1 MGKILIV
8 SSVFP
13 PEPVVSATLSLDIA
27 EKLCAMGKEVVV
39 VCPRPSR
46 PLNYVF
52 DNGKKD
58 YPFELYV
65 LESYVYPESRIIGR
79 TRESYSFGKAVERFF
94 KHYPH
99 PIDAV
104 YANTWALFSQRST
117 ATSAKKRGIPF
128 FIHEQ
133 DIYPESYCAKLPNWL
148 GTVVYKLLLPI
159 DAYVQKSAAQIFAI
173 SPAMIPHLSR
183 TREVEQERYALVRN
197 WQDDATFISKYKPLA
212 KKGPICEIMY
222 LGNINPTANVTM
234 LVKAVSKLDRHKYH
248 LSIIGNGP
256 DKETCQNMDEE
267 YGTGIT
273 FGAVAPSEVAA
284 KQSEADIL
292 VLCLKKGV
300 AKTATPSKLTA
311 YMLTGRPI
319 VASVDTDSDCAD
331 IIKNTGCGIVVEPD
345 DEDQLREAIVS
356 LSEMSEAALRQMGAS
371 AFSYAKAHL
380 SRESNL
386 KIITDAIIAGA
397 KRHIAK

>member
-1 MGKILIV
+1 MGKIVIV
-8 SSVFP
+8 SCVFP
-13 PEPVVSATLSLDIA
+13 PEPVVSATLSYDIA
-27 EKLCAMGKEVVV
+27 MRLCALGKEVVV

-46 PLNYVF
+46 PLNYAF
-52 DNGKKD
+52 DESKKD
-58 YPFELYV
+58 YPFEQVV
-65 LESYVYPESRIIGR
+65 LDSYVYPESRILGR

-104 YANTWALFSQRST
+104 YANTWPLFSQRST
-117 ATSAKKRGIPF
+117 AKSARKRGIPF

-133 DIYPESYCAKLPNWL
+133 DIYPESYCAKLPGWL
-148 GTVVYKLLLPI
+148 GAAVYKLLLPI
-159 DAYVQKSAAQIFAI
+159 DAYVQRTATKIFAI
-173 SPAMIPHLSR
+173 SPAMIPYLSKSR
-183 TREVEQERYALVRN
+183 RISSERYVLARN
-197 WQDDATFISKYKPLA
+197 WQNDDTFISSYKPLSG
-212 KKGPICEIMY
+212 KGAVCEIMY

-234 LVKAVSKLDRHKYH
+234 LVSAVSKLDRNKFH

-256 DKETCQNMDEE
+256 DREICRKMDEE
-267 YGTGIT
+267 AGIGIAFGTVT
-273 FGAVAPSEVAA
+273 PSEVAA

-300 AKTATPSKLTA
+300 AQTATPSKLTA

-331 IIKNTGCGIVVEPD
+331 IIRSTGCGIVVEPD

-356 LSEMSEAALRQMGAS
+356 LSEMSESALRQMGAS
-371 AFSYAKAHL
+371 AFSYAKVHL

-386 KIITDAIIAGA
+386 KIVTDAIIAGA
-397 KRHIAK
+397 EKH